1 MATISTAANTAN
13 PSHFSNDSELP
24 QKFIDFLN
32 AAWTRYHAVA
42 ECKARLTAA
51 GFVEL
56 FERDSWTEIIQP
68 GGKYF
73 FDRVGSS
80 LVAWAVGKQ
89 YKAGNGLIV
98 VGCHTDSP
106 HLKLKPTSK
115 KTSKGMLQMAIQT
128 YGGGLWS
135 TWFDRDLGLGGCVLF
150 KNAAGKIE
158 QKLVRINK
166 PIARVP
172 MLAVHLDR
180 GTGTKVTINTETHLP
195 AILCSVVKD
204 QLLGKEES
212 KESKEAAHTAGTA
225 AANHHNA
232 LLQLVA
238 AEVGTTVESIVDFD
252 LQLCDVQPSTIGGIH
267 NEFILSGRLD
277 NLFSVFCGVTAMCD
291 TSTDDDLAEESSIR
305 MYCAYH
311 HEEIGS
317 NSHCGAAGTITSD
330 AVRRITI
337 ALTGNVEASER
348 ACQASLL
355 ISSDMAHAV
364 HPNYAAKHEASHGPE
379 LQKGLVIK
387 TNANQRYATTSLTAS
402 MLKKMAELAEAPI
415 QEFVVRQD
423 MGCGSAIGPIVST
436 AAGLPTVD
444 VGAPQYA
451 MHSIREMAGCDDVI
465 YKTRIMRSA
474 YQNYTAVDQTFC
486 HTCSM

>member
-1 MATISTAANTAN
+1 MSSQL
-13 PSHFSNDSELP
+13 PDDSLLP

-32 AAWTRYHAVA
+32 TSWTRYHAVH
-42 ECKARLTAA
+42 ECKQRLLAA

-56 FERDSWTEIIQP
+56 FERDSWSEIIKP

-80 LVAWAVGKQ
+80 LVAWAVGAK

-115 KTSKGMLQMAIQT
+115 KTSKGMLQMGVQT

-135 TWFDRDLGLGGCVLF
+135 TWFDRDLGLGGCVLV
-150 KNAAGKIE
+150 KNDQGKIE
-158 QKLVRINK
+158 QKLVKINRPICRI
-166 PIARVP
+166 P

-180 GTGTKVTINTETHLP
+180 GTGTKIVINTETHLP
-195 AILCSVVKD
+195 AILCSAVKN
-204 QLLGKEES
+204 QLLS
-212 KESKEAAHTAGTA
+212 KENSSNGTTENETKTDA
-225 AANHHNA
+225 KKGTPAANHHNV

-238 AEVGTTVESIVDFD
+238 DEIGTSIDKIIDFD
-252 LQLCDVQPSTIGGIH
+252 LQLCDTQPSQIGGVH

-277 NLFSVFCGVTAMCD
+277 NLFSVYCGVTAMCD
-291 TSTDDDLAEESSIR
+291 TATEEQLANESSIR
-305 MYCAYH
+305 MLCAYH

-348 ACQASLL
+348 ACQASML

-364 HPNYAAKHEASHGPE
+364 HPNYASKHEAAHGPE

-387 TNANQRYATTSLTAS
+387 SNG
-402 MLKKMAELAEAPI
+402 K
-415 QEFVVRQD
+415 
-423 MGCGSAIGPIVST
+423 
-436 AAGLPTVD
+436 
-444 VGAPQYA
+444 
-451 MHSIREMAGCDDVI
+451 SI
-465 YKTRIMRSA
+465 
-474 YQNYTAVDQTFC
+474 
-486 HTCSM
+486 

>member
-1 MATISTAANTAN
+1 MLLTEFIPYLTLFFFKN
-13 PSHFSNDSELP
+13 P
-24 QKFIDFLN
+24 
-32 AAWTRYHAVA
+32 
-42 ECKARLTAA
+42 CA
-51 GFVEL
+51 GFLEL
-56 FERDSWTEIIQP
+56 FERDSWTDIIQP

-80 LVAWAVGKQ
+80 LVAWAVGAN

-106 HLKLKPTSK
+106 HIKLKPTSK
-115 KTSKGMLQMAIQT
+115 RTSKGMLQMGVQT

-135 TWFDRDLGLGGCVLF
+135 TWFDRDLGLGGCVLV
-150 KNAAGKIE
+150 KNDQGKIE

-166 PIARVP
+166 PLARIP

-180 GTGTKVTINTETHLP
+180 GTGTKITINTETHLP
-195 AILCSVVKD
+195 AILCSAIKD
-204 QLLGKEES
+204 QLLTAAQS
-212 KESKEAAHTAGTA
+212 KESKTAEDVSGSA
-225 AANHHNA
+225 SANHHNV

-238 AEVGTTVESIVDFD
+238 QEVGATPENIVDFD
-252 LQLCDVQPSTIGGIH
+252 LQLCDVQPSTIGGVH

-291 TSTDDDLAEESSIR
+291 TSTDKELANDSSIR

-337 ALTGNVEASER
+337 ALTGNAEASER

-364 HPNYAAKHEASHGPE
+364 HPNYASKHESSHGPE

-387 TNANQRYATTSLTAS
+387 TNANQRYATTAMTAA
-402 MLKKMAELAEAPI
+402 MLKRFAAMAESPV

-423 MGCGSAIGPIVST
+423 MGCGSTIGPIVST

-444 VGAPQYA
+444 VGAPQFA

-465 YKTRIMRSA
+465 HKTRIMRSA
-474 YQNYTAVDQTFC
+474 YSNYTAVDQTFC

>member
-1 MATISTAANTAN
+1 MTTTYDEANAAHFEDDDAL
-13 PSHFSNDSELP
+13 PS
-24 QKFIDFLN
+24 KFIDFLN
-32 AAWTRYHAVA
+32 SAWTRYHAVY
-42 ECKARLTAA
+42 ECKERLLAA

-80 LVAWAVGKQ
+80 LVAWAVGAK
-89 YKAGNGLIV
+89 YKVGNGLIV

-106 HLKLKPTSK
+106 HVKLKPTSK
-115 KTSKGMLQMAIQT
+115 KTSQGMLQASLQT

-135 TWFDRDLGLGGCVLF
+135 TWFDRDLGLGGCVLV
-150 KNAAGKIE
+150 KNADNGKIE
-158 QKLVRINK
+158 QKLVRINR
-166 PIARVP
+166 PVCRIP

-180 GTGTKVTINTETHLP
+180 GTGTKIEINTESHLP
-195 AILCSVVKD
+195 AILCSAVKD
-204 QLLGKEES
+204 QLFSPAQSEES
-212 KESKEAAHTAGTA
+212 KVAASTAGTA
-225 AANHHNA
+225 SANHHSV

-238 AEVGTTVESIVDFD
+238 DEVGTTPENIVDFD
-252 LQLCDVQPSTIGGIH
+252 LQLCDVQPSRIGGIH

-277 NLFSVFCGVTAMCD
+277 NLFSVFCGVTALCD
-291 TSTDDDLAEESSIR
+291 TSNDASLDSDASIR
-305 MYCAYH
+305 MLCAYH

-317 NSHCGAAGTITSD
+317 NSHCGAAGTITTD
-330 AVRRITI
+330 AVQRITM
-337 ALTGNVEASER
+337 ALTGNPEAAVR
-348 ACQASLL
+348 ACQSSML
-355 ISSDMAHAV
+355 ISSDMAHAI
-364 HPNYAAKHEASHGPE
+364 HPNYASKHDSNHGPQ

-387 TNANQRYATTSLTAS
+387 TNANQRYATTTMTAS
-402 MLKKMAELAEAPI
+402 MLKKMAELSASPV

-423 MGCGSAIGPIVST
+423 MGCGSTIGPIVST

-444 VGAPQYA
+444 VGAPQFA

-465 YKTRIMRSA
+465 YKIRIMRSA
-474 YQNYTAVDQTFC
+474 YQNYTKIDETYC